1 MARVKTAISMY
12 RGDSY
17 PITFTL
23 KDSSSGA
30 VIDLTGASLLMT
42 VDTLENPVDA
52 TTKLFSV
59 SGVLAAD
66 PTTGVVQF
74 TPTAA
79 NTATIGAYF
88 YDVQLTDA
96 EGNVRT
102 VAKNT
107 FTISQDITK

>member
-1 MARVKTAISMY
+1 MARPKTSISMY

-30 VIDLTGASLLMT
+30 VIPLTGCSLLMT

-59 SGVLAAD
+59 DGAIAAD
-66 PTTGVVQF
+66 PATGVVQF
-74 TPTAA
+74 TSTSA
-79 NTATIGAYF
+79 NTAAVGAYF

-96 EGNVRT
+96 DGNVRT
-102 VAKNT
+102 VVKST
-107 FTISQDITK
+107 FMITQDITK

>member
-1 MARVKTAISMY
+1 MARAKTSISMY

-17 PITFTL
+17 PITL
-23 KDSSSGA
+23 KLTDSTSGA

-52 TTKLFSV
+52 TTKLFNV
-59 SGVLAAD
+59 TGVLATD

-79 NTATIGAYF
+79 NTAVVGTYY

-96 EGNVRT
+96 DGNVRT
-102 VAKNT
+102 VVKST
-107 FTISQDITK
+107 FTITQDITK